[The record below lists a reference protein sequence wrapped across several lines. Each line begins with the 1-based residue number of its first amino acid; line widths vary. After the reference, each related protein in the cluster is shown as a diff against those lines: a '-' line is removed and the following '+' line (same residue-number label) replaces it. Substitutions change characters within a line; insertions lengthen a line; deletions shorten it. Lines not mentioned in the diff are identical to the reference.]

1 MKTFILFSNS
11 VVQETKRMSGAKF
24 NRNGKIIAK
33 TINSA
38 DFQDMKIIF
47 AGVCHDDNFRVK
59 SKVAV
64 RRIVGC
70 FESEDIAAIGTTEIF
85 ASSIN
90 EAKIRQRD
98 ITRMNLSGTSAVVI
112 IIRFIPNH
120 ETQYALEAFGEQ
132 LKAINGPNWE
142 FRVICADCGGK

>member
-1 MKTFILFSNS
+1 
-11 VVQETKRMSGAKF
+11 MSGVKF
-24 NRNGKIIAK
+24 NRNGKIISK

-38 DFQDMKIIF
+38 EIQNIKIIF
-47 AGVCHDDNFRVK
+47 AGVCHDNNFRVK

-70 FESEDIAAIGTTEIF
+70 FETEELTAIGTTEIF
-85 ASSIN
+85 TSSIN
-90 EAKIRQRD
+90 EAKIRQTD
-98 ITRMNLSGTSAVVI
+98 ITRMNLPGTSAVVI
-112 IIRFIPNH
+112 IIHFIPNH

-142 FRVICADCGGK
+142 FRVICAL